1 MSGAKRRQLVRGQ
14 PEEEEKQMKLV
25 LGVRYWRGLLV
36 VLAVAAGL
44 GPAVAAPA
52 ASASPSTNKP
62 SCSLVS
68 PALIKKVLGFS
79 VQSPQVTVS
88 GNELTCRYEI
98 PKLYQSMAVHFMSHM
113 TPQSF
118 KYFWDAYSKSAKTT
132 IVKGLGQEAWASV
145 VSLYGATASTLAVLE
160 GSEELMVQSPGPLA
174 PVEALAR
181 AVLPKI

>member
-1 MSGAKRRQLVRGQ
+1 
-14 PEEEEKQMKLV
+14 MKLV
-25 LGVRYWRGLLV
+25 LCARYWRGLLA

-44 GPAVAAPA
+44 GAVVADPT

-62 SCSLVS
+62 SCNLVS

-79 VQSPQVTVS
+79 AQPPQVTVS
-88 GNELTCRYEI
+88 GNELTCRYQI
-98 PKLYQSMAVHFMSHM
+98 PKLYQSVAVHLTSGM

-118 KYFWDAYSKSAKTT
+118 QYFRNAYNKTAKTT
-132 IVKGLGQEAWASV
+132 NVKGLGQEAWASV

-160 GSEELMVQSPGPLA
+160 GSEEIMVQSPGPLA

>member
-1 MSGAKRRQLVRGQ
+1 
-14 PEEEEKQMKLV
+14 MKLV
-25 LGVRYWRGLLV
+25 LGARCWRGLLAV
-36 VLAVAAGL
+36 VAVAVGL
-44 GPAVAAPA
+44 GAGVAAPA
-52 ASASPSTNKP
+52 ASASASTNKP
-62 SCSLVS
+62 SCDLVS

-79 VQSPQVTVS
+79 AQAPQVTVS

-98 PKLYQSMAVHFMSHM
+98 PKLYQSVAVHFTAGM

-118 KYFWDAYSKSAKTT
+118 KYSWGAYAKGAKTT
-132 IVKGLGQEAWASV
+132 AVKGLGQEAWASV

-160 GSEELMVQSPGPLA
+160 GSEELMVQSPGPLG

>member
-1 MSGAKRRQLVRGQ
+1 
-14 PEEEEKQMKLV
+14 MKLV
-25 LGVRYWRGLLV
+25 LGARCGRGLLAV
-36 VLAVAAGL
+36 VAVAVGL
-44 GPAVAAPA
+44 GAGVAAPA
-52 ASASPSTNKP
+52 ASASASTNKP
-62 SCSLVS
+62 SCDLVS

-79 VQSPQVTVS
+79 AQPPQVTVS

-98 PKLYQSMAVHFMSHM
+98 PKLYQSVAVHFTAGM

-118 KYFWDAYSKSAKTT
+118 KYFWDAYAKSAKTT
-132 IVKGLGQEAWASV
+132 AVKGLGQEAWASV
-145 VSLYGATASTLAVLE
+145 VSLYGATASTLVVLK